1 MAISERELTSFE
13 GAVEPRTPLESKES
27 EEAAEADAQ
36 AHIDRV
42 IERYKQHI
50 NPGLARLLQFG
61 GFGDVETIAEGCV
74 VTMLSGAQF
83 LDFVGGFGVFS
94 CGHRHPRVVEAV
106 KRQLD
111 KMPLSTR
118 TFFSE
123 PQVDLAV
130 KLAEIT
136 PGDLQYT
143 FYSNSGA
150 EAVEAALK
158 MARIATGK
166 TDFIATHGA
175 YHGKTMG
182 ALSATGREK
191 YRTPFAPLVPGFTHV
206 PYNNLA
212 AVEASVTTRTCAII
226 IETIQGEGGII
237 VGQPG
242 YMTGLRKLCD
252 QYGLLLIVDEVQTG
266 LGRTGRMFG
275 VDHEAVVPD
284 ILCLAKA
291 LGGGVMPIGA
301 TISNQR
307 VWDGTFTHNPYIHT
321 STFGGNQLACAAGL
335 AAIGVIEDEGLA
347 DKAAERGE
355 QLMTGLRQV
364 QARYPHVIMEVR
376 GRGLM
381 VGVEFAVKDMAE
393 LTINLLAGNGII
405 AAYTLNNPNVIR
417 MEPPLIITES
427 QVAQAIQAFGE
438 SVEAA
443 TGLLEGLETEA

>member
-1 MAISERELTSFE
+1 MAI
-13 GAVEPRTPLESKES
+13 LEQDLIGFGGE
-27 EEAAEADAQ
+27 DAQ

-42 IERYKQHI
+42 IEKYKQHI

-61 GFGDVETIAEGCV
+61 GFGDVEESAQGCV
-74 VTMLSGAQF
+74 VTMLSGAQY
-83 LDFVGGFGVFS
+83 LDYVGGFGVFS
-94 CGHRHPRVVEAV
+94 CGHRHPRIVEAV

-123 PQVDLAV
+123 AQVQLAER
-130 KLAEIT
+130 LAEIT

-143 FYSNSGA
+143 FYSNSGT

-166 TDFIATHGA
+166 TDFISTHGA
-175 YHGKTMG
+175 YHGKTLG

-206 PYNNLA
+206 PFNDATAIEN
-212 AVEASVTTRTCAII
+212 AVTEQTCAVI
-226 IETIQGEGGII
+226 IEPIQGEGGII
-237 VGQPG
+237 VPDGG
-242 YMTGLRKLCD
+242 YIADLRRICD
-252 QYGLLLIVDEVQTG
+252 RHNLLLIADEVQTG
-266 LGRTGRMFG
+266 MGRTGRMFG
-275 VDHEAVVPD
+275 VDHDGVTPD

-301 TISNQR
+301 TVSNQK

-335 AAIGVIEDEGLA
+335 ATLEVIADENLIA
-347 DKAAERGE
+347 RAHERGE
-355 QLMTGLRQV
+355 QLMAGLRQA
-364 QARYPHVIMEVR
+364 QAANPAAVKAVR
-376 GRGLM
+376 GQGLM
-381 VGVEFAVKDMAE
+381 VGVEFEIKDMAE
-393 LTINLLAGNGII
+393 LTINLLAGEGII

-417 MEPPLIITES
+417 MEPPLIVS
-427 QVAQAIQAFGE
+427 PAQIDRAVNAFGQAVT
-438 SVEAA
+438 SAA
-443 TGLLEGLETEA
+443 ALLSGLEEE

>member
-1 MAISERELTSFE
+1 MAILEQELVNFDGE
-13 GAVEPRTPLESKES
+13 N
-27 EEAAEADAQ
+27 AQ
-36 AHIDRV
+36 ARIDRV
-42 IERYKQHI
+42 IEKYKQHI

-61 GFGDVETIAEGCV
+61 GFGDVEAEAQGCI
-74 VTMLSGAQF
+74 VTMLSGAQY

-94 CGHRHPRVVEAV
+94 CGHRHPRIVEAV

-111 KMPLSTR
+111 RMPLSTR

-123 PQVDLAV
+123 PQVELAE
-130 KLAEIT
+130 KLAEIA
-136 PGDLQYT
+136 PGDLEYT

-166 TDFIATHGA
+166 TDFISTEGA
-175 YHGKTMG
+175 YHGKTLG

-191 YRTPFAPLVPGFTHV
+191 YRAPFAPLVPGFSHV
-206 PYNNLA
+206 PFNDAA
-212 AVEASVTTRTCAII
+212 AVEAAITDKTCAVIV
-226 IETIQGEGGII
+226 ETIQGEGGII
-237 VGQPG
+237 VGKPG
-242 YMTGLRKLCD
+242 YMTGLRRLCD
-252 QYGLLLIVDEVQTG
+252 RHGLLLIVDEVQTG
-266 LGRTGRMFG
+266 MGRTGRMFG
-275 VDHEAVVPD
+275 VNHDGVVPD

-301 TISNQR
+301 TMSNQK

-321 STFGGNQLACAAGL
+321 STFGGNPLACAAGL
-335 AAIGVIEDEGLA
+335 AAISVIEDEGLIE
-347 DKAAERGE
+347 KARVRGE

-364 QARYPHVIMEVR
+364 QAQHPDVLTEVR
-376 GRGLM
+376 GQGLM

-393 LTINLLAGNGII
+393 LTINLMAGNGII

-417 MEPPLIITES
+417 MEPPLIVTQA
-427 QVAQAIQAFGE
+427 QVEQAMQAFAD

-443 TGLLEGLETEA
+443 SGLLEGLEADA

>member
-1 MAISERELTSFE
+1 MAILEQELMGYGGE
-13 GAVEPRTPLESKES
+13 
-27 EEAAEADAQ
+27 DAQ
-36 AHIDRV
+36 ARIDRV
-42 IERYKQHI
+42 IEKYKQHI

-61 GFGDVETIAEGCV
+61 GFGDVEDTAEGCV
-74 VTMLSGAQF
+74 VTMVSGAQY

-94 CGHRHPRVVEAV
+94 CGHRHPRIVEAV

-123 PQVDLAV
+123 PQVELAE
-130 KLAEIT
+130 KLADIT

-143 FYSNSGA
+143 FYSNSGT

-166 TDFIATHGA
+166 TDFISTHGA
-175 YHGKTMG
+175 YHGKTLG

-206 PYNNLA
+206 PFNDA
-212 AVEASVTTRTCAII
+212 QAMRSAVTEQTCAVI
-226 IETIQGEGGII
+226 IEPIQGEGGII
-237 VGQPG
+237 VRTPG
-242 YMTGLRKLCD
+242 YLAELRRICD
-252 QYGLLLIVDEVQTG
+252 RHGLLLIVDEVQTG
-266 LGRTGRMFG
+266 MGRTGRMFG
-275 VDHEAVVPD
+275 VDHDGVMPD

-301 TISNQR
+301 TMSTQK

-335 AAIGVIEDEGLA
+335 AALGVIEDENLIA
-347 DKAAERGE
+347 PKARERGE
-355 QLMTGLRQV
+355 QLMAGLRQV
-364 QARYPHVIMEVR
+364 QAQHPGRRDRAVR
-376 GRGLM
+376 GQGLM

-417 MEPPLIITES
+417 MEPPAHRPA
-427 QVAQAIQAFGE
+427 AQIGRASDKRLRRIRR
-438 SVEAA
+438 SAA
-443 TGLLEGLETEA
+443 NQPAEGLEADA